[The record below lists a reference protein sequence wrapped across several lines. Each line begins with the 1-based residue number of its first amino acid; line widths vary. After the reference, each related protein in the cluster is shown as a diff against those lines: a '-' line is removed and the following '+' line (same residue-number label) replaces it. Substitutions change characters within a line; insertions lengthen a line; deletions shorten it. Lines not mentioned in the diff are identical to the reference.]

1 VRTQLPLL
9 GFAFL
14 VLFYWFRHKCGLILR
29 KESRPD
35 RAQQVAVANQLRFI
49 SIAETAETLPAA
61 ELDAA
66 DRLLAADYVV
76 VVCLLRYTAPA
87 RGRKFTFS
95 QRLLMIDFRLLTHWY
110 ALTRRRLQGQARHTI
125 SERARVLVCLAS
137 AMGERT
143 AVLPGV

>member
-1 VRTQLPLL
+1 M
-9 GFAFL
+9 
-14 VLFYWFRHKCGLILR
+14 LFYWFRHKCGSILK

-35 RAQQVAVANQLRFI
+35 RAQQVAAANHLKFI
-49 SIAETAETLPAA
+49 RIADTAETLLAA

-66 DRLLAADYVV
+66 NCALAAEYGI

-87 RGRKFTFS
+87 RGRTFTFS
-95 QRLLMIDFRLLTHWY
+95 QRLLMIDFRLLTGWY

-125 SERARVLVCLAS
+125 SERARILVCLAS

-143 AVLPGV
+143 AAVLGV